1 MALSIHTNYSSL
13 TTQNQLNRTNS
24 SLSTSME
31 RLGTGLRI
39 NSAKDDAAG
48 LQMATR
54 LMAQSNGMAV
64 GSRNASD
71 AISMMQ
77 TAEGAMDEMT
87 NITQRMKDLATQGAN
102 GTATSADRAA
112 IGSEMVELQNELG
125 NIMSNTSYGGN
136 ALFGASGKF
145 GAGGVTFQIGESSAE
160 TLTVDASGNLKAMSG
175 SLGTMT
181 TALGMSAGGGSNI
194 TSAANALSS
203 GAFRGMIDTL
213 GSQLDTIGA
222 VRSQFG
228 ANINRLEHTQNNL
241 ANMKENTDLARGRIM
256 DADFAAETTNKTK
269 QEMLMQA
276 GMTVLG
282 SANQMTGMVS
292 SLMR

>member
-1 MALSIHTNYSSL
+1 MGLSIHTNYSSL
-13 TTQNQLNRTNS
+13 TTQNQLNRTNN
-24 SLSTSME
+24 SLATSMQ

-54 LMAQSNGMAV
+54 LNAQSSGMAV

-102 GTATSADRAA
+102 GTATSADRKAV
-112 IGSEMVELQNELG
+112 GSEMKELAAEMK
-125 NIMSNTSYGGN
+125 NIQDNTKFGGEK
-136 ALFGASGKF
+136 LFGSAGKF
-145 GAGGVTFQIGESSAE
+145 GKAVTFQIGEGSSE
-160 TLTVDASGNLKAMSG
+160 KLTVDASKNLSSVSKAIS
-175 SLGTMT
+175 TMT
-181 TALGMSAGGGSNI
+181 KDFSTA
-194 TSAANALSS
+194 SS
-203 GAFRGMIDTL
+203 TAIAQSTFNKQISTL
-213 GSQLDTIGA
+213 GAVLDTIGA

-241 ANMKENTDLARGRIM
+241 ANMKENTDLAKGRIM

-269 QEMLMQA
+269 QEMLLQA